1 MSKQSTL
8 AAANQLPVPVELI
21 ERRIYLIRGHKVMLS
36 THLAELYAVEPRA
49 LVQAV
54 KRNIDRFPED
64 FMFQLSAAEFN
75 NLKSQIVTS
84 SWGGLRRSTPYAFA
98 EHGVAMLS
106 SVLNSQ
112 RAVQM
117 NIFIIRAFVKLRE
130 MLATHKDL
138 ARKIED
144 LERQQKEHGR
154 QLAAVY
160 SIVKRL
166 IEVPAKPK
174 NPIGFKTN
182 QQ

>member
-1 MSKQSTL
+1 
-8 AAANQLPVPVELI
+8 
-21 ERRIYLIRGHKVMLS
+21 MLS
-36 THLAELYAVEPRA
+36 THLAEIYDVEPRA

-54 KRNIDRFPED
+54 KRNIDRFPKD
-64 FMFQLSAAEFN
+64 FMFQLSPAEFK
-75 NLKSQIVTS
+75 NLKSQFVIS
-84 SWGGLRRSTPYAFA
+84 SWGGLRRAAPYAFT

-117 NIFIIRAFVKLRE
+117 NILIIRAFVMLRE

-144 LERQQKEHGR
+144 LERQQKQHGQ

-160 SIVKRL
+160 SAVKRL
-166 IEVPAKPK
+166 IAAPRKAKK
-174 NPIGFKTN
+174 TIGFAPPQEKK
-182 QQ
+182 